1 MEMAAGFG
9 VLAIMAIFWD
19 ISPPVFQ
26 RSMSP
31 PYSCSKSK
39 HVAGRKEC
47 CVLVSSLAYCSSLKM
62 EVILIYTGIL
72 SVILYRRL
80 FFNMKLNLE
89 PLLK

>member
-9 VLAIMAIFWD
+9 VLVMMAIFWD

-47 CVLVSSLAYCSSLKM
+47 CAACCVLVSSLAYSSFLKM
-62 EVILIYTGIL
+62 EVICSSEMQVELHWNTQCY
-72 SVILYRRL
+72 VIQKAVL
-80 FFNMKLNLE
+80 
-89 PLLK
+89 